1 MFEKKK
7 AYRYSKVF
15 DDDDVDKEKGNHG
28 EKDDANDGE
37 GIDNYIAM
45 PLILRI

>member
-15 DDDDVDKEKGNHG
+15 DDDDVDKEKGDHG
-28 EKDDANDGE
+28 DKDDAN
-37 GIDNYIAM
+37 A
-45 PLILRI
+45 LQ